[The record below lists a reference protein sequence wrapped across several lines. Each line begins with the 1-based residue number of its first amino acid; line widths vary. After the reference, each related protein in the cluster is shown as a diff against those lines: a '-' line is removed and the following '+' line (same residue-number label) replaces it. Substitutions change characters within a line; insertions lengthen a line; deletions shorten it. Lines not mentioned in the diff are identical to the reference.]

1 MDKNSKRL
9 VIFGDSAFSEIAY
22 EYFTYDSEYTVA
34 AFTVSREYITK
45 DTLFELP
52 IVPFEDV
59 QKMYPPSDYQMH
71 IALVYNG
78 LNRNRTKFYNE
89 AKRKGY
95 QLANYISSSAFVWR
109 NVQMEDNLFIFEN
122 NVIQPFVRL
131 GGNIVLWSGNH
142 IGHHSTIASH
152 CFVASHVV
160 ISGFCNIGTSGFF
173 GVNATVGNNVNIGKD
188 CLIGAGTL
196 VLKNIPDGTIMKGV
210 RTDPAKMS
218 SYQKYGIE
226 TGVATQE

>member
-22 EYFTYDSEYTVA
+22 EYFTYDSEYTVS

-109 NVQMEDNLFIFEN
+109 NVQMEDNVFIFEN

-142 IGHHSTIASH
+142 IGHCTTIADH
-152 CFVASHVV
+152 CFITSQVV
-160 ISGFCNIGTSGFF
+160 ISGHVKVGPYCFF
-173 GVNATVGNNVNIGKD
+173 GVNATVRDSVSIGEK
-188 CLIGAGTL
+188 CIIGAGAL
-196 VLKNIPDGTIMKGV
+196 IMSDAADGEVYTV
-210 RTDPAKMS
+210 PRTKPRDFTSA
-218 SYQKYGIE
+218 E
-226 TGVATQE
+226 VDL